1 MKKLLLLLALPCL
14 MVACNNSSKEKST
27 QENGT
32 KDSTISTPKTDSSMA
47 KMPMD
52 ESVGAMVAEKNGIKI
67 LEFKTSNE
75 FPDAKLL
82 PDGPMAVQPNGKVRF
97 KFKVENY
104 ELATQTPD
112 AMSRHC
118 NNSKK
123 GQHIHLILNNKP
135 YFAYYKPEI
144 DTLLAPGHYTAI
156 AFLSRSYHESIKNKT
171 AFQVTQ
177 FDIGKKTNAP
187 NAFDKPMLF
196 YSRPKGEY
204 KGEDTKNILLDFYV
218 LGAPIEPTSNKIK
231 ATINGTEFIL
241 NRWMPYV
248 IQGLPMGKSKIV
260 LEMVDKDGKSIA
272 PEFNKTER
280 EITLSE

>member
-32 KDSTISTPKTDSSMA
+32 KDSAMSTPKTDSSMA

-104 ELATQTPD
+104 E
-112 AMSRHC
+112 
-118 NNSKK
+118 
-123 GQHIHLILNNKP
+123 
-135 YFAYYKPEI
+135 
-144 DTLLAPGHYTAI
+144 
-156 AFLSRSYHESIKNKT
+156 
-171 AFQVTQ
+171 
-177 FDIGKKTNAP
+177 
-187 NAFDKPMLF
+187 
-196 YSRPKGEY
+196 
-204 KGEDTKNILLDFYV
+204 
-218 LGAPIEPTSNKIK
+218 
-231 ATINGTEFIL
+231 
-241 NRWMPYV
+241 
-248 IQGLPMGKSKIV
+248 
-260 LEMVDKDGKSIA
+260 
-272 PEFNKTER
+272 
-280 EITLSE
+280 